1 MLLIENREAAPLLF
15 NDPSVPVSS
24 LGSPQRVVL
33 VVRADNI
40 VPLLHLDDVSHDD
53 ALLWRGGGEAG
64 GKKKT
69 ETC

>member
-1 MLLIENREAAPLLF
+1 MLLIESREAAPLLF
-15 NDPSVPVSS
+15 NDPSVLVSS

-33 VVRADNI
+33 VVCADNI
-40 VPLLHLDDVSHDD
+40 VSLLHLDDVSHDD
-53 ALLWRGGGEAG
+53 ALLWRGGGEVG

>member
-1 MLLIENREAAPLLF
+1 MLLIESREAAPLLF

-40 VPLLHLDDVSHDD
+40 VPLHLDDVSHDD
-53 ALLWRGGGEAG
+53 APLWRGGGEAG

>member
-1 MLLIENREAAPLLF
+1 MLLIESREAAPLLF

-33 VVRADNI
+33 VVCADNI
-40 VPLLHLDDVSHDD
+40 VSLHLDDVSHDD
-53 ALLWRGGGEAG
+53 ALLCRGGGEAG

>member
-1 MLLIENREAAPLLF
+1 MLVIENREAAPLLF

-24 LGSPQRVVL
+24 LGSPQGVVL
-33 VVRADNI
+33 VVPVDNI
-40 VPLLHLDDVSHDD
+40 VPLHLDDASHDD
-53 ALLWRGGGEAG
+53 ALLWRGGGEAR

>member
-1 MLLIENREAAPLLF
+1 MLVLKPGDVIIKII
-15 NDPSVPVSS
+15 
-24 LGSPQRVVL
+24 VVL
-33 VVRADNI
+33 VVCADNI